1 MSLMLVNPSP
11 RRKHRS
17 AAQRAATRRLVAH
30 NKSRRSNPVRR
41 KRLASTKRRVVRHH
55 NPIFAGAV
63 KRHKRHARRRN
74 PISLRGGNLG
84 GMLMQGLKGAGGA
97 VVVNAAV
104 SFLPA
109 TFNTGMIGYVART
122 GVALAMGSFG
132 GRLGREMAEG
142 SLAVTFHDAFNNFF
156 TTLPGAGLH
165 GYLSGGGMSPAISG
179 EQLSG
184 YLSGDSGARG
194 QVMDSELATLAY
206 R

>member
-17 AAQRAATRRLVAH
+17 AAQRAATRRLVAA
-30 NKSRRSNPVRR
+30 NRSRRANPARR
-41 KRLASTKRRVVRHH
+41 KRRASAKRHVVRHH
-55 NPIFAGAV
+55 NPIFARSV
-63 KRHKRHARRRN
+63 KRHRRSARRRN
-74 PISLRGGNLG
+74 PIGLRGGNLG
-84 GMLMQGLKGAGGA
+84 GMLLQGLKGAGGA

-132 GRLGREMAEG
+132 GKLGRDMAEG
-142 SLAVTFHDAFNNFF
+142 ALAVTFHDAINNFF

-165 GYLSGGGMSPAISG
+165 GYLSGGMTPISSAQ

-184 YLSGDSGARG
+184 YLSGEAARG
-194 QVMDSELATLAY
+194 GPVMDSELSTLAY